1 MDTDEEEP
9 LYKAESQSRRRGM
22 GSAMEVLN
30 EIGHGFHEKPYEN
43 ALVVEFRL
51 RGIPCLQQKQF
62 DILYKEQ
69 KVGEYVPDLI
79 AYEKIVVDAKVI
91 EKITDREI
99 GQMMNYLKVTG
110 LRLGYILN
118 FKQAKLEWKRVVHL
132 LLFVDDIKLF
142 LLETRNAAQTKLY
155 NQGILV
161 GLLMEP
167 MPNLIEHF
175 HRRTHNLLRL
185 RLVERL
191 LFISVHQ
198 CPSVVGFSL
207 IH

>member
-1 MDTDEEEP
+1 MNTDKKEP
-9 LYKAESQSRRRGM
+9 LYKAESQQIV

-51 RGIPCLQQKQF
+51 RGISCLQQKQF
-62 DILYKEQ
+62 DILYKEE
-69 KVGEYVPDLI
+69 KVGDYIPDLI

-118 FKQAKLEWKRVVHL
+118 FKHSKLEWKRVV
-132 LLFVDDIKLF
+132 
-142 LLETRNAAQTKLY
+142 Q
-155 NQGILV
+155 
-161 GLLMEP
+161 
-167 MPNLIEHF
+167 
-175 HRRTHNLLRL
+175 
-185 RLVERL
+185 
-191 LFISVHQ
+191 
-198 CPSVVGFSL
+198 
-207 IH
+207 